1 MKYYIILG
9 FAIGFVL
16 GFIAGAATFEL
27 INTSCIT
34 EPPLFIPVVAAAF
47 PRRERAYHWLADM
60 LDNFDYD
67 QFEIPPADR
76 CNVHYFEI
84 AA

>member
-9 FAIGFVL
+9 ATLGFVL
-16 GFIAGAATFEL
+16 GLAIMAGTFGLFELATPAAGLPAAT
-27 INTSCIT
+27 
-34 EPPLFIPVVAAAF
+34 AAF

-60 LDNFDYD
+60 LENFDYD

-76 CNVHYFEI
+76 CNIYYWERD